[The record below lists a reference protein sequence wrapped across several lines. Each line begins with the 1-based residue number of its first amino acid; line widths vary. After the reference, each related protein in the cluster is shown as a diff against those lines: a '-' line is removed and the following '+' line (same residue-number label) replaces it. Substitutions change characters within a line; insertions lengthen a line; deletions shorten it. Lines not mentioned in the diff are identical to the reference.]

1 MEFHV
6 VVLLIGA
13 LVLGLGVT
21 ADGLKRIWL
30 TAPLL
35 AVAIGV
41 VVGPEVTGLIELEW
55 LGEPRK
61 VLKDLAELTLAVAL
75 TATALQI
82 SRNDLRENLGRAGAL
97 LLLGMVG
104 MFAVTSLGA
113 WLLLD
118 LPFWGAVLVGAILTP
133 TDPVVASTLVT
144 GSLAERCLPRWLRR
158 SLQIESG
165 ANDGLAIAFVLLPL
179 IVVAESAGSWLG
191 EAAQELGIGLAVGA
205 ITGPLAAWGLRASR
219 RWGGFGDE
227 YVLAVGVGLA
237 LLNVAGAELL
247 GGSGILAAFVSAL
260 IFSEILHEEAAEPL
274 ERMQG
279 AVEKLFILP
288 VFALFGLVLPWDA
301 WTGLGVGGLA
311 FAVWVLVLRRPP
323 VVGLALAATTAT
335 GRRGT
340 AFLGW
345 FGPLGVAAM
354 YYVTFAEDYHPAD
367 YETVFAAATLAITV
381 SIVAH
386 SVSATPWVRRFRG
399 RV

>member
-1 MEFHV
+1 MEFQV

-13 LVLGLGVT
+13 LVLAVGVT
-21 ADGLKRIWL
+21 ADALKRVWL
-30 TAPLL
+30 SAPLI
-35 AVAIGV
+35 AVGIGV
-41 VVGPEVTGLIELEW
+41 VVGPELTGIVKLEW

-82 SRNDLRENLGRAGAL
+82 SRSDLRENLGRAGAL
-97 LLLGMVG
+97 LTLGMVG

-133 TDPVVASTLVT
+133 TDPVVASALVT
-144 GSLAERCLPRWLRR
+144 GPLAERHLPRWLRR

-165 ANDGLAIAFVLLPL
+165 ANDGLAIAFVLLPV
-179 IVVAESAGSWLG
+179 IVVTQGTGAWLG
-191 EAAQELGIGLAVGA
+191 EAGQALGVGLGIGLVTGYLVGRAVSSLHRSGA
-205 ITGPLAAWGLRASR
+205 Y
-219 RWGGFGDE
+219 GDE

-237 LLNVAGAELL
+237 LVNVAGGELL

-260 IFSEILHEEAAEPL
+260 VFSELLHEEAAGPL

-288 VFALFGLVLPWDA
+288 VFALFGLLLPWDA
-301 WTGLGVGGLA
+301 WAGLGVGGLA
-311 FAVWVLVLRRPP
+311 FAAWVLLLRRPP
-323 VVGLALAATTAT
+323 VVGPALAATTAT
-335 GRRGT
+335 GRRGAT
-340 AFLGW
+340 FLGW

-354 YYVTFAEDYHPAD
+354 YYVTFIEEYDPAR
-367 YETVFAAATLAITV
+367 YETVFAACTLAIAA

-386 SVSATPWVRRFRG
+386 SVSATPWVRRFGRG
-399 RV
+399 